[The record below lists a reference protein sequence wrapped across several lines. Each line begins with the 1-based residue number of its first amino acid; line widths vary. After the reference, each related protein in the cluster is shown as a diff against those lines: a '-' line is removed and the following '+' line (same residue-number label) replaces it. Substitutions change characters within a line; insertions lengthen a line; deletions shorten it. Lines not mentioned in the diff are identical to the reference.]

1 VTDRPDKRPL
11 GGIVHTYRGYDPV
24 RFPPPTAPPGDS
36 LGALGDRLL
45 ATGSRRRFT
54 PEELAEAI
62 RIPPEAIAGLG
73 PSIDALLAELE
84 ARRDRILD
92 VWNPSPTVEEA
103 GEIVDER
110 ASTFFDDQTL
120 PLGFRDRFAR
130 EVRERQIHGLE
141 RLWYHLDPE
150 DPDQRRVRD
159 RLPSIVQAIA
169 DLDAVEGL
177 RDGWPFRGRTVPTVP
192 EAIELREE
200 LEAIDHLIEQLKDA
214 LRNARPAIVDL
225 DELRAF
231 FEESDLEQFAEVR
244 RRAEELLRQAA
255 EAEGLVRDEDGWTLG
270 PSAMR
275 RYQSTLLA
283 SVFAAMQGGRH
294 GRHDPVEH
302 DDGAVELPST
312 RPWTFGDPS
321 SSLDLPASILNSI
334 VRTAAEPG
342 GDPARPSLRSD
353 DLVVHRTRASVK
365 CATVVI
371 LDMSGSMRWGGQ
383 YIAAKRMALAL
394 EALVHREYPGDRLH
408 FIEMA
413 SVARVVPR
421 SELVDLLPK
430 PVTIHDPV
438 VRLRADMSDPGI
450 TSRDLPPHFT
460 NIQHA
465 LRLARRLFATA
476 DTPNRQVVLI
486 TDGLPTAHF
495 EDEQLYLLYPPDP
508 RTEQA
513 TMAEAAALA
522 REGGT
527 LNLFLVPSWSQSEE
541 DVRFGHRLAE
551 STGGRVVFTAGDDLD
566 RFVVW
571 DYLEGRRRL
580 IG

>member
-1 VTDRPDKRPL
+1 
-11 GGIVHTYRGYDPV
+11 
-24 RFPPPTAPPGDS
+24 
-36 LGALGDRLL
+36 
-45 ATGSRRRFT
+45 
-54 PEELAEAI
+54 
-62 RIPPEAIAGLG
+62 
-73 PSIDALLAELE
+73 
-84 ARRDRILD
+84 
-92 VWNPSPTVEEA
+92 
-103 GEIVDER
+103 
-110 ASTFFDDQTL
+110 
-120 PLGFRDRFAR
+120 
-130 EVRERQIHGLE
+130 
-141 RLWYHLDPE
+141 
-150 DPDQRRVRD
+150 
-159 RLPSIVQAIA
+159 
-169 DLDAVEGL
+169 
-177 RDGWPFRGRTVPTVP
+177 
-192 EAIELREE
+192 
-200 LEAIDHLIEQLKDA
+200 
-214 LRNARPAIVDL
+214 
-225 DELRAF
+225 
-231 FEESDLEQFAEVR
+231 
-244 RRAEELLRQAA
+244 
-255 EAEGLVRDEDGWTLG
+255 
-270 PSAMR
+270 
-275 RYQSTLLA
+275 
-283 SVFAAMQGGRH
+283 
-294 GRHDPVEH
+294 
-302 DDGAVELPST
+302 
-312 RPWTFGDPS
+312 
-321 SSLDLPASILNSI
+321 
-334 VRTAAEPG
+334 
-342 GDPARPSLRSD
+342 
-353 DLVVHRTRASVK
+353 
-365 CATVVI
+365 
-371 LDMSGSMRWGGQ
+371 MSGSMRWGGQ

-513 TMAEAAALA
+513 TMAEAAALS